1 MTQDQYN
8 DLVNTVQQLTEKTD
22 TLADSIARVDTKVE
36 NTKYVTRLLD
46 VSVSYPAENDV
57 LVYDKTGKWKNAQ
70 YDEIGLQPGEGGESN
85 VYVIGIGDDTSP
97 TNENVYAAA
106 RTIEDWVSS
115 KNDDI
120 VEGSLTFNKG
130 KTIYIDNIRSRDASE
145 GTDLGNGFIY
155 KIKSSGKSYIEV
167 DDLAVRGA
175 AMFNTLEIKK
185 ITSVGGNLIVSPAS
199 NNIIRVEETTQLYED
214 EYQSV
219 YRCYFRNKD
228 EKDGGTT
235 EQIKTDFQVGDLAK
249 IQQFNVAVGVNE
261 GSKNRYYWGRVLG
274 VGEDY
279 IDLSKTD
286 VDSSTNTQPAEG
298 DALVQYGNRN
308 NVKRQNVISIT
319 TYADNAPAI
328 QMYQGINSYSTDGKA
343 IIEMA
348 YDTAQTQQQA
358 YMNVY
363 GRMYVGSKD
372 KSSYMQ
378 FDPTENGGRGK
389 VTVKADIEI
398 ISGSGYDNLTDKPD
412 INGMISSANSESSNN
427 FAKTLGYDSY
437 TDMVNKARDLGTI
450 ISGGYIRTSLVHADQ
465 LITTDLLASTIS
477 SGGKDLNING
487 NFIIKPDGS
496 FTCNKG
502 TINQEVIV
510 NGNIS
515 GAQGTI
521 GGFTISE
528 NRLKSISSSG
538 DILQLQADGILFIG
552 ENVTIGMSSRDEG
565 CLYVSGNSNSRL
577 LLSVDN
583 PNNLAAQFN
592 GSVCI
597 NNNGLLY
604 YNTNYQTIHNIGQTT
619 IYLKPANS
627 YMLNLF
633 NRTTD
638 FYFPTIQEFLDAS
651 GVIRYS
657 ASLGINSFITIPIY
671 FVSDLNYDRQK
682 TVIVHFGEG
691 KSLSDRPAILAADGA
706 VVTSKKFDH
715 QSYAVYILYISYIS
729 DLGGSITGSYKG
741 VLKEIVHA
749 V

>member
-46 VSVSYPAENDV
+46 VNVQYPAENDV

-97 TNENVYAAA
+97 TNENVYSAA

-120 VEGSLTFNKG
+120 VEGSLTFNEG
-130 KTIYIDNIRSRDASE
+130 KTIYVDNIRSRDASE

-155 KIKSSGKSYIEV
+155 KIKSGGKSYIEI

-214 EYQSV
+214 QYQSV

-228 EKDGGTT
+228 EKDGGDT
-235 EQIKTDFQVGDLAK
+235 EQIRTDFQVGDLAK

-261 GSKNRYYWGRVLG
+261 GAKNRYYWGRVLG

-286 VDSSTNTQPAEG
+286 VDPSTNTQPAEG
-298 DALVQYGNRN
+298 DALVQYGNRDN
-308 NVKRQNVISIT
+308 IKRQNVISIT

-328 QMYQGINSYSTDGKA
+328 QMYQGLNSYSTAGKA

-372 KSSYMQ
+372 KSSYVQ

-398 ISGSGYDNLTDKPD
+398 ISGSGYNNLTDKPD

-437 TDMVNKARDLGTI
+437 TDMVDKARDLGTI

-487 NFIIKPDGS
+487 NFIVKPDGS
-496 FTCNKG
+496 FTCNRG
-502 TINQEVIV
+502 TINQEVII

-521 GGFTISE
+521 GGFRISQDKLE
-528 NRLKSISSSG
+528 ASTDNESL
-538 DILQLQADGILFIG
+538 LLQANQLRFTG
-552 ENVTIGMSSRDEG
+552 ENVTIDMVSADAG
-565 CLYVSGNSNSRL
+565 CLNIRGDSSTKL
-577 LLSVDN
+577 LFNVYN
-583 PNNLAAQFN
+583 PYNLAARFS
-592 GSVCI
+592 GSVSI
-597 NNNGLLY
+597 DSSGVLY
-604 YNTNYQTIHNIGQTT
+604 YDSQNIFGGSTSGE
-619 IYLKPANS
+619 YHLKPANS
-627 YMLNLF
+627 YVLLLSNL
-633 NRTTD
+633 RTD
-638 FYFPTIQEFLDAS
+638 YYFPTIQEFINYT
-651 GVIRYS
+651 GVYNFSI
-657 ASLGINSFITIPIY
+657 LGSYIAIPIY
-671 FVSDLNYDRQK
+671 IVSDLQYTSQR
-682 TVIVHFGEG
+682 TVILHFGEG
-691 KSLSDRPAILAADGA
+691 KQLSDRPVILGPDGGTA
-706 VVTSKKFDH
+706 TSRDFDH
-715 QSYAVYILYISYIS
+715 QSYAMYILYIFNENSS
-729 DLGGSITGSYKG
+729 TSIVTPTYRG
-741 VLKEIVHA
+741 VLKEIIYRA
-749 V
+749 

>member
-1 MTQDQYN
+1 MTQDEYN

-22 TLADSIARVDTKVE
+22 TLADSIARVDAKVE

-46 VSVSYPAENDV
+46 VSVQYPAENDV
-57 LVYDKTGKWKNAQ
+57 LVYDKTGKWKNMQ
-70 YDEIGLQPGEGGESN
+70 YDEIGLGQGEGGESN

-115 KNDDI
+115 KNDDV
-120 VEGSLTFNKG
+120 VEGSLTFNEG
-130 KTIYIDNIRSRDASE
+130 KTIYIDNIRSRNASE
-145 GTDLGNGFIY
+145 GTDLGSGFIC

-185 ITSVGGNLIVSPAS
+185 ITSIGGNLVISPAS

-249 IQQFNVAVGVNE
+249 IQQFNVAEGVNE
-261 GSKNRYYWGRVLG
+261 GAKNRYYWGKVLG

-298 DALVQYGNRN
+298 DTLVQYGNKN
-308 NVKRQNVISIT
+308 DVKRQNVISLT
-319 TYADNAPAI
+319 TYADNAPAM
-328 QMYQGINSYSTDGKA
+328 QMYQGINDYSTDGKA

-348 YDTAQTQQQA
+348 YDTAQAQQQA

-372 KSSYMQ
+372 KSSYVQ
-378 FDPTENGGRGK
+378 FDPTDNSGKGR
-389 VTVKADIEI
+389 VKIKAQVVFEGTGDSLAQDTIAQQI
-398 ISGSGYDNLTDKPD
+398 GYDDWSDMT
-412 INGMISSANSESSNN
+412 SNQ
-427 FAKTLGYDSY
+427 
-437 TDMVNKARDLGTI
+437 TI
-450 ISGGYIRTSLVHADQ
+450 IEGGMIRTSLIQADQ
-465 LITTDLLASTIS
+465 IITTDLIASTIS

-487 NFIIKPDGS
+487 NFIVKPDGS
-496 FTCNKG
+496 FECNKG

-521 GGFTISE
+521 GGFSITGNKLESTTGGGE
-528 NRLKSISSSG
+528 SLLLQANRLR
-538 DILQLQADGILFIG
+538 FVG
-552 ENVTIGMSSRDEG
+552 ENVTIDMTSNEAG
-565 CLYVSGNSNSRL
+565 CLSITGNSSTKL
-577 LLSVDN
+577 LFNVYN
-583 PNNLAAQFN
+583 PNNLAASFS
-592 GSVCI
+592 GSVSI
-597 NNNGLLY
+597 NPSGILY
-604 YNTNYQTIHNIGQTT
+604 YNSYYAVASLAQN
-619 IYLKPANS
+619 LKPANS
-627 YMLNLF
+627 YVLSLSSLK
-633 NRTTD
+633 TD
-638 FYFPTIQEFLDAS
+638 YYFPTIQEFVDYTGAYNFS
-651 GVIRYS
+651 IIGSY
-657 ASLGINSFITIPIY
+657 ITIPIY
-671 FVSDLNYDRQK
+671 IVSDLQYTSQR
-682 TVIVHFGEG
+682 TVILHFGEG
-691 KSLSDRPAILAADGA
+691 KQLSDRPVLLSQDGGIT
-706 VVTSKKFDH
+706 TSQQFDH
-715 QSYAVYILYISYIS
+715 QSWAMYVLYIYNENSLTSVVSPIYR
-729 DLGGSITGSYKG
+729 G
-741 VLKEIVHA
+741 VLKQIVY
-749 V
+749 VV

>member
-46 VSVSYPAENDV
+46 VNVQYPAENDI

-97 TNENVYAAA
+97 TNENVYSAA

-115 KNDDI
+115 KNDDV
-120 VEGSLTFNKG
+120 VEGSLTFNEG
-130 KTIYIDNIRSRDASE
+130 KTIYIDNIRSRNASE
-145 GTDLGNGFIY
+145 GTDLGNGFIC

-167 DDLAVRGA
+167 DDLAVRDA

-185 ITSVGGNLIVSPAS
+185 ITSVGGNLVISPAS

-235 EQIKTDFQVGDLAK
+235 DQIKTDFQVGDLAK
-249 IQQFNVAVGVNE
+249 IQQFNVAEGVNE
-261 GSKNRYYWGRVLG
+261 GAINRYYWGKVLG

-298 DALVQYGNRN
+298 DTLVQYGNKD
-308 NVKRQNVISIT
+308 NVKRQNVISLT
-319 TYADNAPAI
+319 TYADNAPAM
-328 QMYQGINSYSTDGKA
+328 QMYQGINDYSTDGKA

-348 YDTAQTQQQA
+348 YDTAQSQQQA

-363 GRMYVGSKD
+363 GRMYVGTKD
-372 KSSYMQ
+372 KSTSYVKY
-378 FDPTENGGRGK
+378 DPTENDGRGLL
-389 VTVKADIEI
+389 TVKAKLIVESDDGDVTLIE
-398 ISGSGYDNLTDKPD
+398 G
-412 INGMISSANSESSNN
+412 GM
-427 FAKTLGYDSY
+427 
-437 TDMVNKARDLGTI
+437 
-450 ISGGYIRTSLVHADQ
+450 IRTSLIQADQ
-465 LITTDLLASTIS
+465 IITTDLMVSAIT

-487 NFIIKPDGS
+487 NFIVKPDGS

-515 GAQGTI
+515 GAKGTI
-521 GGFTISE
+521 GGFTINTDNLIATESDTSMTLSAE
-528 NRLKSISSSG
+528 EIVFRNNNVGVIVGAHEYGAIQIMSYNYTNVDNLLYLSNNNKLAIIVQGNS
-538 DILQLQADGILFIG
+538 LFDGVMGYNAWYQTL
-552 ENVTIGMSSRDEG
+552 
-565 CLYVSGNSNSRL
+565 VSGTS
-577 LLSVDN
+577 
-583 PNNLAAQFN
+583 
-592 GSVCI
+592 
-597 NNNGLLY
+597 
-604 YNTNYQTIHNIGQTT
+604 
-619 IYLKPANS
+619 
-627 YMLNLF
+627 LNLPVNNVYVFHMF
-633 NRTTD
+633 NNITD
-638 FYFPTIQEFLDAS
+638 FYFPTIQQFLNAFSKS
-651 GVIRYS
+651 GFVS
-657 ASLGINSFITIPIY
+657 SLFTQPIVIPIY
-671 FVSDLNYDRQK
+671 FLSDPQYSSQRGYK
-682 TVIVHFGEG
+682 IHFGSG
-691 KSLSDRPAILAADGA
+691 KQLTDRPIIIAPDGGIG
-706 VVTSKKFDH
+706 TEITMDH
-715 QSYAVYILYISYIS
+715 QSHAMYMLYIY
-729 DLGGSITGSYKG
+729 DGITSGTNYRG
-741 VLKEIVHA
+741 VLKEVYLKR
-749 V
+749 

>member
-46 VSVSYPAENDV
+46 VNVQYPAENDV

-97 TNENVYAAA
+97 TNENVYSAA

-120 VEGSLTFNKG
+120 VEGSLTFNEG

-155 KIKSSGKSYIEV
+155 KIKSGGKSYIEI

-214 EYQSV
+214 QYQSV

-228 EKDGGTT
+228 EKDGGDT

-261 GSKNRYYWGRVLG
+261 GAKNRYYWGRVLG

-286 VDSSTNTQPAEG
+286 VDSNTNTQPAEG
-298 DALVQYGNRN
+298 DALVQYGNRDN
-308 NVKRQNVISIT
+308 IKRQNVISIT

-348 YDTAQTQQQA
+348 YDTAQAQQQA

-372 KSSYMQ
+372 KSSYVQ
-378 FDPTENGGRGK
+378 FDPTENSGRGK

-398 ISGSGYDNLTDKPD
+398 ISGSGYNNLADKPD

-427 FAKTLGYDSY
+427 FAKTLG
-437 TDMVNKARDLGTI
+437 
-450 ISGGYIRTSLVHADQ
+450 
-465 LITTDLLASTIS
+465 
-477 SGGKDLNING
+477 
-487 NFIIKPDGS
+487 
-496 FTCNKG
+496 
-502 TINQEVIV
+502 
-510 NGNIS
+510 
-515 GAQGTI
+515 
-521 GGFTISE
+521 
-528 NRLKSISSSG
+528 
-538 DILQLQADGILFIG
+538 
-552 ENVTIGMSSRDEG
+552 
-565 CLYVSGNSNSRL
+565 
-577 LLSVDN
+577 
-583 PNNLAAQFN
+583 
-592 GSVCI
+592 
-597 NNNGLLY
+597 
-604 YNTNYQTIHNIGQTT
+604 
-619 IYLKPANS
+619 
-627 YMLNLF
+627 
-633 NRTTD
+633 
-638 FYFPTIQEFLDAS
+638 
-651 GVIRYS
+651 
-657 ASLGINSFITIPIY
+657 
-671 FVSDLNYDRQK
+671 
-682 TVIVHFGEG
+682 
-691 KSLSDRPAILAADGA
+691 
-706 VVTSKKFDH
+706 
-715 QSYAVYILYISYIS
+715 
-729 DLGGSITGSYKG
+729 
-741 VLKEIVHA
+741 
-749 V
+749 

>member
-1 MTQDQYN
+1 MTQDEYN

-36 NTKYVTRLLD
+36 NTKYITRLLD

-85 VYVIGIGDDTSP
+85 VYIIGIGDDTSP

-106 RTIEDWVSS
+106 RTIEDWISS

-120 VEGSLTFNKG
+120 VEGSLTFNEG

-155 KIKSSGKSYIEV
+155 KIKSGGKSYIEV

-185 ITSVGGNLIVSPAS
+185 ITSVGGNLVVSPAS

-214 EYQSV
+214 QYQSV

-228 EKDGGTT
+228 EKDSGNT

-261 GSKNRYYWGRVLG
+261 GAKNRYYWGRVLG

-286 VDSSTNTQPAEG
+286 VDPSTNTQPAEG
-298 DALVQYGNRN
+298 DALVQYGNRD

-363 GRMYVGSKD
+363 GRMYVGTKD
-372 KSSYMQ
+372 KSTSYVKY
-378 FDPTENGGRGK
+378 DPTENDGK
-389 VTVKADIEI
+389 GLLTVKAKLIVESDDGDVTLIE
-398 ISGSGYDNLTDKPD
+398 G
-412 INGMISSANSESSNN
+412 GM
-427 FAKTLGYDSY
+427 
-437 TDMVNKARDLGTI
+437 
-450 ISGGYIRTSLVHADQ
+450 IRTSLIQADQ
-465 LITTDLLASTIS
+465 IITTDLIASTIT

-487 NFIIKPDGS
+487 NFIIKTDGS
-496 FTCNKG
+496 FECNKG
-502 TINQEVIV
+502 VINEEVTV

-515 GAQGTI
+515 GAKGII
-521 GGFTISE
+521 GGFTIDSNKLYANNDNITME
-528 NRLKSISSSG
+528 LSPSIIQFESDNARVQVGSYETG
-538 DILQLQADGILFIG
+538 AINCYGKTGNAKNLLFLDNYNKLAGTTNGSFMI
-552 ENVTIGMSSRDEG
+552 SQ
-565 CLYVSGNSNSRL
+565 CLVFKSNSG
-577 LLSVDN
+577 VPQF
-583 PNNLAAQFN
+583 PNN
-592 GSVCI
+592 VV
-597 NNNGLLY
+597 
-604 YNTNYQTIHNIGQTT
+604 
-619 IYLKPANS
+619 YLKPS
-627 YMLNLF
+627 TFHTVYF
-633 NRTTD
+633 NTIAKD
-638 FYFPTIQEFLDAS
+638 FYLPTIAEYKEYIQLS
-651 GVIRYS
+651 WM
-657 ASLGINSFITIPIY
+657 NSNLPLFTDQAIMIPIF
-671 FVSDLNYDRQK
+671 FVSDPTADKNTFTY
-682 TVIVHFGEG
+682 TVHGGAGVND
-691 KSLSDRPAILAADGA
+691 SDRPIFISADGG
-706 VVTSKKFDH
+706 TFESFTFDH
-715 QSYAVYILYISYIS
+715 QSYGLFMLILTKPNLNS
-729 DLGGSITGSYKG
+729 TYKRQAIF
-741 VLKEIVHA
+741 KEILLKV
-749 V
+749 

>member
-46 VSVSYPAENDV
+46 VNVQYPAENDV

-120 VEGSLTFNKG
+120 VEGSLTFNEG

-155 KIKSSGKSYIEV
+155 KIKSGGKSYIEV

-261 GSKNRYYWGRVLG
+261 GAKNRYYWGRVLG

-286 VDSSTNTQPAEG
+286 VDPSTNTQPAEG
-298 DALVQYGNRN
+298 DALVQYGNKN

-348 YDTAQTQQQA
+348 YDTAQAQQQA

-372 KSSYMQ
+372 KSSYVQ
-378 FDPTENGGRGK
+378 FDPTENSGRGK

-427 FAKTLGYDSY
+427 FAKTLGYGSY
-437 TDMVNKARDLGTI
+437 ADMVNKASELGTI

-496 FTCNKG
+496 FTCNRG
-502 TINQEVIV
+502 TINQEVII

-515 GAQGTI
+515 GAKGTI
-521 GGFTISE
+521 GGFTIES
-528 NRLKSISSSG
+528 NRLHASSSEK
-538 DILQLQADGILFIG
+538 DMILSPNEIRFQSDNAIVEVGTSSYGIIFAQGKDTKNLLYLQNYRKLVMTIRGNGILDGLIAYQSY
-552 ENVTIGMSSRDEG
+552 SS
-565 CLYVSGNSNSRL
+565 LSSSNLPVSGAYIF
-577 LLSVDN
+577 
-583 PNNLAAQFN
+583 NLR
-592 GSVCI
+592 
-597 NNNGLLY
+597 
-604 YNTNYQTIHNIGQTT
+604 TNI
-619 IYLKPANS
+619 
-627 YMLNLF
+627 
-633 NRTTD
+633 TD
-638 FYFPTIQEFLDAS
+638 YYFPTISQFKE
-651 GVIRYS
+651 
-657 ASLGINSFITIPIY
+657 SLNFHSQTGSVSSLQPLIIPIY
-671 FVSDLNYDRQK
+671 MASDPSSKSVDK
-682 TVIVHFGEG
+682 TITIHFGNGETDN
-691 KSLSDRPAILAADGA
+691 DRPLMVSYDG
-706 VVTSKKFDH
+706 VTYTSITMDH
-715 QSYAVYILYISYIS
+715 QSFAFYLLILYSAPPTSS
-729 DLGGSITGSYKG
+729 DYTG
-741 VLKEIVHA
+741 VLKEIRYA
-749 V
+749 P

>member
-36 NTKYVTRLLD
+36 NTKYIKRLLD
-46 VSVSYPAENDV
+46 VNIMYPAENDV

-97 TNENVYAAA
+97 TNENVYSAA

-120 VEGSLTFNKG
+120 VEGSLTFNEG
-130 KTIYIDNIRSRDASE
+130 KTIYIDNIRSRNASE
-145 GTDLGNGFIY
+145 GTDLGTGFIY
-155 KIKSSGKSYIEV
+155 KIKSGGKSYIEV

-185 ITSVGGNLIVSPAS
+185 ITSLGGNLIVSPAS

-235 EQIKTDFQVGDLAK
+235 DQIKTDFQVGDLAK

-261 GSKNRYYWGRVLG
+261 GAKNRYYWGRVLG

-298 DALVQYGNRN
+298 DTLVQYGNRD

-348 YDTAQTQQQA
+348 YDTAQAQQQA

-363 GRMYVGSKD
+363 GRMYVGAKD
-372 KSSYMQ
+372 KSSYVQ
-378 FDPTENGGRGK
+378 FDPTENSGRGK
-389 VTVKADIEI
+389 VKIKAEVVFEGTGDSLAQDTIAQQI
-398 ISGSGYDNLTDKPD
+398 GYDDWSDMT
-412 INGMISSANSESSNN
+412 SNQ
-427 FAKTLGYDSY
+427 
-437 TDMVNKARDLGTI
+437 TI
-450 ISGGYIRTSLVHADQ
+450 IEGGMIRTSLIQADQ
-465 LITTDLLASTIS
+465 IITTDLLASTIS

-487 NFIIKPDGS
+487 NFIVKPDGS

-521 GGFTISE
+521 GGFSITGNKLESTTGDGE
-528 NRLKSISSSG
+528 SLLLQANRLR
-538 DILQLQADGILFIG
+538 FVG
-552 ENVTIGMSSRDEG
+552 ENVTIDMTSNEAG
-565 CLYVSGNSNSRL
+565 CLSISGNSSTKL
-577 LLSVDN
+577 LFNVYN
-583 PNNLAAQFN
+583 PNNLAASFS
-592 GSVCI
+592 GSVSI
-597 NNNGLLY
+597 NPSGVLCYNSY
-604 YNTNYQTIHNIGQTT
+604 YAVASLDQ
-619 IYLKPANS
+619 YLKPANS
-627 YMLNLF
+627 YILSLSSSK
-633 NRTTD
+633 TD
-638 FYFPTIQEFLDAS
+638 YYFPTIQEFIDYIGLYNFS
-651 GVIRYS
+651 I
-657 ASLGINSFITIPIY
+657 LGSYIAIPIY
-671 FVSDLNYDRQK
+671 IVSDLQYTSQR
-682 TVIVHFGEG
+682 TVILHFGEG
-691 KSLSDRPAILAADGA
+691 KELSDRPVILAPDGGSY
-706 VVTSKKFDH
+706 TIIQMDH
-715 QSYAVYILYISYIS
+715 QSYAMFILYIYNDNYST
-729 DLGGSITGSYKG
+729 SIVSPIYRG
-741 VLKEIVHA
+741 VLKEIIHRV
-749 V
+749 

>member
-1 MTQDQYN
+1 MTQDEYN

-46 VSVSYPAENDV
+46 VSVQYPAENDV
-57 LVYDKTGKWKNAQ
+57 LVYDKTGKWKNMQ
-70 YDEIGLQPGEGGESN
+70 YDEIGLGQGEGGESN

-115 KNDDI
+115 KNDDV
-120 VEGSLTFNKG
+120 VEGSLTFNEG
-130 KTIYIDNIRSRDASE
+130 KTIYIDNIQSRNASE
-145 GTDLGNGFIY
+145 GTDLGSGFIC

-185 ITSVGGNLIVSPAS
+185 ITSVGGNLVISPAS

-228 EKDGGTT
+228 EKDGGNT
-235 EQIKTDFQVGDLAK
+235 EQIKTDFQAGDLAK
-249 IQQFNVAVGVNE
+249 IQQFNVAEGVNE
-261 GSKNRYYWGRVLG
+261 GAKNRYYWGKVLG

-286 VDSSTNTQPAEG
+286 VDPSTNTQPAEG
-298 DALVQYGNRN
+298 DTLVQYGNKN
-308 NVKRQNVISIT
+308 DVKRQNVISLT
-319 TYADNAPAI
+319 TYADNAPAM
-328 QMYQGINSYSTDGKA
+328 QMYQGINDYSTDGKA

-348 YDTAQTQQQA
+348 YDTAKTQQQA

-372 KSSYMQ
+372 KSSYVQ
-378 FDPTENGGRGK
+378 FDPTDNSGKGR
-389 VTVKADIEI
+389 VKIKAQVVFEDTGDLLAQDTIAQQI
-398 ISGSGYDNLTDKPD
+398 GYNDWYD
-412 INGMISSANSESSNN
+412 MISNQ
-427 FAKTLGYDSY
+427 
-437 TDMVNKARDLGTI
+437 TI
-450 ISGGYIRTSLVHADQ
+450 IEGGMIRTSLIQADQ
-465 LITTDLLASTIS
+465 IITTDLIASTIT

-487 NFIIKPDGS
+487 NFIVKPDGS
-496 FTCNKG
+496 FECNRG
-502 TINQEVIV
+502 TINQEVII

-528 NRLKSISSSG
+528 NRLKSISSG
-538 DILQLQADGILFIG
+538 HTLQLQADGILFIG

-604 YNTNYQTIHNIGQTT
+604 YNTMYQTIHDIGQTT

-651 GVIRYS
+651 GVIQYS
-657 ASLGINSFITIPIY
+657 TSLGLNTFITIPIY
-671 FVSDLNYDRQK
+671 FVSDLNYDHQK

-691 KSLSDRPAILAADGA
+691 KSLSDRPVILNQAGES
-706 VVTSKKFDH
+706 VTTIQMDH
-715 QSYAVYILYISYIS
+715 QSYAIYILYISYIQ
-729 DLGGSITGSYKG
+729 DLGGSTTGSYKG
-741 VLKEIVHA
+741 VLKEIVR
-749 V
+749 VV

>member
-46 VSVSYPAENDV
+46 VNVQYPAENDV

-97 TNENVYAAA
+97 TNENVYSAA

-120 VEGSLTFNKG
+120 VEGSLTFNEG
-130 KTIYIDNIRSRDASE
+130 KTIYIDNIRSRNASE
-145 GTDLGNGFIY
+145 GTDLGSGFIC

-175 AMFNTLEIKK
+175 AVFNTLEIKK
-185 ITSVGGNLIVSPAS
+185 ITSVGGNLVISPAS

-228 EKDGGTT
+228 EKDGGDT
-235 EQIKTDFQVGDLAK
+235 EQIKTNFQVGDLAK

-261 GSKNRYYWGRVLG
+261 GAKNRYYWGRVLG

-286 VDSSTNTQPAEG
+286 IDPSTNTQPAEG
-298 DALVQYGNRN
+298 DTLVQYGNKD
-308 NVKRQNVISIT
+308 NVKRQNVISLT

-348 YDTAQTQQQA
+348 YDTAQAQQQA

-372 KSSYMQ
+372 KSSYVQ
-378 FDPTENGGRGK
+378 FDPTENSGRGK

-398 ISGSGYDNLTDKPD
+398 ISGSGYNNLTDKPD

-427 FAKTLGYDSY
+427 FAETLGYDSY
-437 TDMVNKARDLGTI
+437 ADMVNKASSLGTI
-450 ISGGYIRTSLVHADQ
+450 ISGGYIRTSLIHADQ
-465 LITTDLLASTIS
+465 IITTDLLASTIS

-487 NFIIKPDGS
+487 NFIVKPDGS

-521 GGFTISE
+521 GGFSITGNKLESTTGDGE
-528 NRLKSISSSG
+528 SLLLQANRLR
-538 DILQLQADGILFIG
+538 FIG
-552 ENVTIGMSSRDEG
+552 ENVTIDMTSNEAG
-565 CLYVSGNSNSRL
+565 CLSITGNSSTKL
-577 LLSVDN
+577 LFNVCN
-583 PNNLAAQFN
+583 PNNLAASFS
-592 GSVCI
+592 GSVSI
-597 NNNGLLY
+597 NPSGILY
-604 YNTNYQTIHNIGQTT
+604 YNSYYAVASLGQ
-619 IYLKPANS
+619 YLKPANS
-627 YMLNLF
+627 YELSLSSLK
-633 NRTTD
+633 TD
-638 FYFPTIQEFLDAS
+638 YYFPTIQEFIDYTGLYNFS
-651 GVIRYS
+651 I
-657 ASLGINSFITIPIY
+657 LGSSITIPIY
-671 FVSDLNYDRQK
+671 IVSDLQYTSQRK
-682 TVIVHFGEG
+682 VVLHFGEG
-691 KSLSDRPAILAADGA
+691 KQLSDRPVILGPDGGTA
-706 VVTSKKFDH
+706 TSRDFDH
-715 QSYAVYILYISYIS
+715 QSYAMYILYIYNENSS
-729 DLGGSITGSYKG
+729 TSIVSPIYRG
-741 VLKEIVHA
+741 VLKEIIYRR
-749 V
+749 

>member
-46 VSVSYPAENDV
+46 VNVQYPAENDV

-97 TNENVYAAA
+97 TNENVYSAA

-120 VEGSLTFNKG
+120 VEGSLTFNEG
-130 KTIYIDNIRSRDASE
+130 KTIYIDNIRSRNASE
-145 GTDLGNGFIY
+145 GTDLGNGFIC

-185 ITSVGGNLIVSPAS
+185 ITSIGGNLVISPAS
-199 NNIIRVEETTQLYED
+199 NNIIRVEDTTQLYED

-228 EKDGGTT
+228 EKDGGNT
-235 EQIKTDFQVGDLAK
+235 EQIKTDFQAGDLAK
-249 IQQFNVAVGVNE
+249 IQQFNVAEGVNE
-261 GSKNRYYWGRVLG
+261 GAKNRYYWGKVLG

-286 VDSSTNTQPAEG
+286 VDPSTNTQPAEG
-298 DALVQYGNRN
+298 DTLVQYGNKN
-308 NVKRQNVISIT
+308 NVKRQNVISLT
-319 TYADNAPAI
+319 TYADNAPAM
-328 QMYQGINSYSTDGKA
+328 QMYQGINDYSTDGKA

-348 YDTAQTQQQA
+348 YDTAQAQQQA

-363 GRMYVGSKD
+363 GRMYVGAKD

-398 ISGSGYDNLTDKPD
+398 ISGSGYNNLADKPD

-437 TDMVNKARDLGTI
+437 TDMVDKARDLGTI
-450 ISGGYIRTSLVHADQ
+450 ISGGYIRTSLIHADQ
-465 LITTDLLASTIS
+465 IITTDLLASTIS

-487 NFIIKPDGS
+487 NFIVKPDGS

-521 GGFTISE
+521 GGFSIIGNKLESTTGDGESLLLQA
-528 NRLKSISSSG
+528 NRLR
-538 DILQLQADGILFIG
+538 FVG
-552 ENVTIGMSSRDEG
+552 ENVTIDMTSNEAG
-565 CLYVSGNSNSRL
+565 CLNITGNSSTKL
-577 LLSVDN
+577 LFNVYN
-583 PNNLAAQFN
+583 PNNLAASFS
-592 GSVCI
+592 GSVSI
-597 NNNGLLY
+597 NPDGILY
-604 YNTNYQTIHNIGQTT
+604 YNSYYAVASSAQN
-619 IYLKPANS
+619 LKPANS
-627 YMLNLF
+627 YVLSLSSLK
-633 NRTTD
+633 TD
-638 FYFPTIQEFLDAS
+638 YYFPTIQEFIDYTGAYNFS
-651 GVIRYS
+651 IIGSY
-657 ASLGINSFITIPIY
+657 ITIPIY
-671 FVSDLNYDRQK
+671 IVSDLQYTSQR
-682 TVIVHFGEG
+682 TVILHFGEG
-691 KSLSDRPAILAADGA
+691 KQLSDRPVLLSQDGGTT
-706 VVTSKKFDH
+706 TSQQFDH
-715 QSYAVYILYISYIS
+715 QSWAMYVLYIYNENSLTQVVSPIYR
-729 DLGGSITGSYKG
+729 G
-741 VLKEIVHA
+741 VLKQIVYM

>member
-46 VSVSYPAENDV
+46 VNVQYPAENDV

-97 TNENVYAAA
+97 TNENVYSAA

-145 GTDLGNGFIY
+145 GTDLGNGFIC

-185 ITSVGGNLIVSPAS
+185 ITSIGGNLVISPAS
-199 NNIIRVEETTQLYED
+199 NNIIRVEDTTQLYED

-228 EKDGGTT
+228 EKDGGDT
-235 EQIKTDFQVGDLAK
+235 EQIKTDFQAGDLAK
-249 IQQFNVAVGVNE
+249 IQQFNVAEGVNE
-261 GSKNRYYWGRVLG
+261 GAKNRYYWGKVLG

-286 VDSSTNTQPAEG
+286 VDPSTNTQPAEG
-298 DALVQYGNRN
+298 DTLVQYGNKN
-308 NVKRQNVISIT
+308 DVKRQNVISLT
-319 TYADNAPAI
+319 TYADNAPAM
-328 QMYQGINSYSTDGKA
+328 QMYQGINDYSTDGKA

-348 YDTAQTQQQA
+348 YDTTQSQQQA

-372 KSSYMQ
+372 KSSYVQ
-378 FDPTENGGRGK
+378 FDPTENSGKGR
-389 VTVKADIEI
+389 VKIKAQVVFEGTGDSLAQDTIAQQI
-398 ISGSGYDNLTDKPD
+398 GYDDWSDMT
-412 INGMISSANSESSNN
+412 SNQ
-427 FAKTLGYDSY
+427 
-437 TDMVNKARDLGTI
+437 TI
-450 ISGGYIRTSLVHADQ
+450 IEGGMIRTSLIQADQ
-465 LITTDLLASTIS
+465 IITTDLLASTIS

-487 NFIIKPDGS
+487 NFIVKPDGS

-502 TINQEVIV
+502 TINQEVII

-521 GGFTISE
+521 GGFIIDSNKLYSSKNEITMELSP
-528 NRLKSISSSG
+528 SIIQFES
-538 DILQLQADGILFIG
+538 ADVRVQVGSYETGAINCYGKTSNAKNL
-552 ENVTIGMSSRDEG
+552 
-565 CLYVSGNSNSRL
+565 LYL
-577 LLSVDN
+577 DN
-583 PNNLAAQFN
+583 YNKLAGTAN
-592 GSVCI
+592 GSFMISQCLAFKSTSGFPQFPS
-597 NNNGLLY
+597 NNV
-604 YNTNYQTIHNIGQTT
+604 
-619 IYLKPANS
+619 YLKPS
-627 YMLNLF
+627 TFHTVYF
-633 NRTTD
+633 NTNARD
-638 FYFPTIQEFLDAS
+638 YYLPTIAEYKEYIQLS
-651 GVIRYS
+651 WM
-657 ASLGINSFITIPIY
+657 NSSIPFFTDQAIMIPIF
-671 FVSDLNYDRQK
+671 FVSDPTADTGTFTY
-682 TVIVHFGEG
+682 TVHGGAGVND
-691 KSLSDRPAILAADGA
+691 SDRPIFVTYDGG
-706 VVTSKKFDH
+706 TFESFTFDH
-715 QSYAVYILYISYIS
+715 QSYGFFMLILVPHSFSSTSKRQAIF
-729 DLGGSITGSYKG
+729 
-741 VLKEIVHA
+741 KEILLQP
-749 V
+749 

>member
-46 VSVSYPAENDV
+46 VNVQYPAENDV

-97 TNENVYAAA
+97 TNENVYSAA

-120 VEGSLTFNKG
+120 VEGSLTFNEG

-155 KIKSSGKSYIEV
+155 KIKSGGKSYIEI

-214 EYQSV
+214 QYQSV

-228 EKDGGTT
+228 EKDGGDT

-261 GSKNRYYWGRVLG
+261 GAKNRYYWGRVLG

-298 DALVQYGNRN
+298 DALVQYGNRD

-328 QMYQGINSYSTDGKA
+328 QMYQGLNSYSTAGKA

-348 YDTAQTQQQA
+348 YDTAQAQQQA

-372 KSSYMQ
+372 KSSYVQ
-378 FDPTENGGRGK
+378 FDPTENSGRGK
-389 VTVKADIEI
+389 VKIKAEVVFE
-398 ISGSGYDNLTDKPD
+398 GTDD
-412 INGMISSANSESSNN
+412 VATEYIQNSVNSSVSSNN
-427 FAKTLGYDSY
+427 DTFAHQLGYSNYNDL
-437 TDMVNKARDLGTI
+437 VAKAEAEQTI
-450 ISGGYIRTSLVHADQ
+450 ISGGHIRTSLIA
-465 LITTDLLASTIS
+465 TDELFA
-477 SGGKDLNING
+477 NVG
-487 NFIIKPDGS
+487 NFVKEMHVGLISGSNYHFNVGTTGKLEIKDNSGVVQFSVDETGYMIANAARLNGQITSTSGSIGKFTIDDAGLYTADESAKIELSSSDVTTTIKPGGIS
-496 FTCNKG
+496 MTVLGLREESAALRLNSRNKWSLPLAIYSHM
-502 TINQEVIV
+502 TSNIL
-510 NGNIS
+510 GNILPS
-515 GAQGTI
+515 CGTLLY
-521 GGFTISE
+521 GDKSSPMFVMSARMGFNLIDANLGNADLYLPSKRDYEQKGINLEYNVDDRTFTFGYVKIVIAHSSTQTCFVKSDSE
-528 NRLKSISSSG
+528 AKLYNQNGQLVDSIAMSSG
-538 DILQLQADGILFIG
+538 DSAEFILHADDSGYCWQIIQLLQ
-552 ENVTIGMSSRDEG
+552 
-565 CLYVSGNSNSRL
+565 
-577 LLSVDN
+577 
-583 PNNLAAQFN
+583 
-592 GSVCI
+592 
-597 NNNGLLY
+597 
-604 YNTNYQTIHNIGQTT
+604 
-619 IYLKPANS
+619 
-627 YMLNLF
+627 
-633 NRTTD
+633 
-638 FYFPTIQEFLDAS
+638 
-651 GVIRYS
+651 
-657 ASLGINSFITIPIY
+657 
-671 FVSDLNYDRQK
+671 
-682 TVIVHFGEG
+682 
-691 KSLSDRPAILAADGA
+691 
-706 VVTSKKFDH
+706 
-715 QSYAVYILYISYIS
+715 
-729 DLGGSITGSYKG
+729 
-741 VLKEIVHA
+741 
-749 V
+749 

>member
-46 VSVSYPAENDV
+46 VNVQYPAENDV

-97 TNENVYAAA
+97 TNENVYSAA

-145 GTDLGNGFIY
+145 GTDLGNGFIC

-214 EYQSV
+214 QYQSV

-228 EKDGGTT
+228 EKDGGDT

-261 GSKNRYYWGRVLG
+261 GAKNRYYWGRVLG

-286 VDSSTNTQPAEG
+286 VDPSTNTQPAEG
-298 DALVQYGNRN
+298 DALVQYGNRDN
-308 NVKRQNVISIT
+308 IKRQNVISIT

-328 QMYQGINSYSTDGKA
+328 QMYQGLNSYSTDGKA

-372 KSSYMQ
+372 KSSYVQ
-378 FDPTENGGRGK
+378 FDPTENSGRGK

-398 ISGSGYDNLTDKPD
+398 ISGSGYNNLADKPD

-437 TDMVNKARDLGTI
+437 TDMVDKARDLGTI

-487 NFIIKPDGS
+487 NFIVKPDGS
-496 FTCNKG
+496 FTCNRG
-502 TINQEVIV
+502 TINQEVII

-521 GGFTISE
+521 GGFTINTNNLIATESDTSMTLSAE
-528 NRLKSISSSG
+528 EIVFRNNNVGVIIGAHEYGAIQIMSYNFTNVDNLLYLSNNNKLAITVQGNS
-538 DILQLQADGILFIG
+538 LFDGVMGYNAWYQTL
-552 ENVTIGMSSRDEG
+552 
-565 CLYVSGNSNSRL
+565 VSGTS
-577 LLSVDN
+577 
-583 PNNLAAQFN
+583 
-592 GSVCI
+592 
-597 NNNGLLY
+597 
-604 YNTNYQTIHNIGQTT
+604 
-619 IYLKPANS
+619 
-627 YMLNLF
+627 LNLPVNNVYVFPMF
-633 NRTTD
+633 NYITD
-638 FYFPTIQEFLDAS
+638 FYFPTIQQFLNAFSKS
-651 GVIRYS
+651 GFVS
-657 ASLGINSFITIPIY
+657 SLFTQPIMIPIY
-671 FVSDLNYDRQK
+671 FLSDPQYPSQK
-682 TVIVHFGEG
+682 EYKIHFGSG
-691 KSLSDRPAILAADGA
+691 KQLTDRPIIIISDGG
-706 VVTSKKFDH
+706 TGTEITMDH
-715 QSYAVYILYISYIS
+715 QSYAMYMLYIYDGTTSGNNYR
-729 DLGGSITGSYKG
+729 G
-741 VLKEIVHA
+741 VLKQIHYTR
-749 V
+749 

>member
-46 VSVSYPAENDV
+46 VNVQYPAENDV

-120 VEGSLTFNKG
+120 VEGSLTFNEG

-145 GTDLGNGFIY
+145 GTDLGTGFIY
-155 KIKSSGKSYIEV
+155 KIKSGGKSYIEI

-214 EYQSV
+214 QYQSV

-228 EKDGGTT
+228 EKDGGDT
-235 EQIKTDFQVGDLAK
+235 EQIRTDFQVGDLAK

-261 GSKNRYYWGRVLG
+261 GAKNRYYWGRVLG

-286 VDSSTNTQPAEG
+286 VDPSTNTQPAEG
-298 DALVQYGNRN
+298 DTLVQYGNRDN
-308 NVKRQNVISIT
+308 IKRQNVISIT

-328 QMYQGINSYSTDGKA
+328 QMYQGLNSYSTSGKA

-363 GRMYVGSKD
+363 GRMYVGAKD

-398 ISGSGYDNLTDKPD
+398 ISGSGYNNLADKPD

-437 TDMVNKARDLGTI
+437 TDMVDKARDLGTI

-487 NFIIKPDGS
+487 NFIVKPDGS

-521 GGFTISE
+521 GGFSITGNKLESSTDDGE
-528 NRLKSISSSG
+528 SLLLQANRLR
-538 DILQLQADGILFIG
+538 FVG
-552 ENVTIGMSSRDEG
+552 ENITIDMTSNEAG
-565 CLYVSGNSNSRL
+565 CLNISGNSSTKL
-577 LLSVDN
+577 LFNVYN
-583 PNNLAAQFN
+583 PNNLAARFS
-592 GSVCI
+592 GSVSI
-597 NNNGLLY
+597 DSSGILY
-604 YNTNYQTIHNIGQTT
+604 YDSFYTKGSLTPIY
-619 IYLKPANS
+619 YLKPANS
-627 YMLNLF
+627 YVLSLSELK
-633 NRTTD
+633 TD
-638 FYFPTIQEFLDAS
+638 YYFPTIQEFID
-651 GVIRYS
+651 YT
-657 ASLGINSFITIPIY
+657 GIYNFSVFGSYITIPIY
-671 FVSDLNYDRQK
+671 IVSDLQYTLQR
-682 TVIVHFGEG
+682 TVVLHFGEG
-691 KSLSDRPAILAADGA
+691 KELSDRPIILGQDGGKI
-706 VVTSKKFDH
+706 TSREFDH
-715 QSYAVYILYISYIS
+715 QSWAMYILYIYNENSLTSMVTPTYR
-729 DLGGSITGSYKG
+729 G
-741 VLKEIVHA
+741 VLKEIKYLV
-749 V
+749 